1 MNKDIKQLAEE
12 MFAKTFNVKNTK
24 GNLIIAASYS
34 TNRLEKIIEFGVEMY
49 TAGAREATSPNIELD
64 EAIKLRGYFGKND
77 AGAFHHWAY
86 SLFDTIVKQ
95 LEANNVATTTP
106 LSSSSGDAPLNS
118 NNSIGLI
125 TALLSGKQLVKIHE
139 IGEKETFWCE
149 KGRNGRNYFYVQG
162 WGSAL
167 GRAEDR
173 VFDVIDNPEKWRIEL
188 QNPEVSDTTK
198 GDSSKE
204 AGKQKEEIEKL

>member
-1 MNKDIKQLAEE
+1 MNKDIKQLA
-12 MFAKTFNVKNTK
+12 AKE
-24 GNLIIAASYS
+24 A
-34 TNRLEKIIEFGVEMY
+34 TNRIKGLIKYDDCSMPITEADRLRKHGVAEY
-49 TAGAREATSPNIELD
+49 NK
-64 EAIKLRGYFGKND
+64 AISDVL
-77 AGAFHHWAY
+77 
-86 SLFDTIVKQ
+86 
-95 LEANNVATTTP
+95 NVLATTTP

-149 KGRNGRNYFYVQG
+149 KGKNGRNYFYVQG

-188 QNPEVSDTTK
+188 QNAQVSDTTK

-204 AGKQKEEIEKL
+204 A